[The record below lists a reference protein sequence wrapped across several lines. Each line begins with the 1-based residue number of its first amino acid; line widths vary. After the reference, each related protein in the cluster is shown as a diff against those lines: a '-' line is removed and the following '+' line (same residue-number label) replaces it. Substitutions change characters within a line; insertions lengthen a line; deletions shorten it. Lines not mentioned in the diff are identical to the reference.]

1 MSVDRILALKL
12 VGDVSSINK
21 SMKQTQGRMRSFAS
35 SAGSWVKAA
44 GIGLAIE
51 GVAKLGDA
59 LGDAWS
65 GFREGEKAAGQLG
78 TTWDNLNVRGAD
90 LDKTI
95 ADIGAMALKLGT
107 DDTEAIQAFN
117 VALQNT
123 GGKPT
128 QAMNRLRIA
137 QDLVA
142 NGSAPNLQSAMK
154 LIDRAASGSAATVRK
169 FGLTSDTAAGRVKEL
184 GEKVKGAA
192 AKAAA
197 MDPIRVALN
206 GIGEGLETVVGALSE
221 GDIEGALGGI
231 RDIGSALSEAWSDV
245 FPAVDKAMAKLLGAE
260 DWENVKG
267 LVQGFLDKTKEV
279 FDKVL
284 AIWDKLAPHI
294 ENVKT
299 LTQPLIDGI
308 SATIGLFAENVG
320 LALDGIIALLNGDFT
335 GAWDAIEGIVENA
348 KTAVETQVNAI
359 KTFIEG
365 IIPGIQAGAQGI
377 GDAIF
382 DGIKG
387 GIDTLASTVRKIMN
401 DAVEALRSAWNS
413 LDFAIPAFNLKW
425 DGISVPNPAH
435 GTVFDVFG
443 TPNVSVLGAGNFN
456 VWQGTGDLI
465 PDLAQGGII
474 RKRPGGMLARIGE
487 GSHDEAVIPLDGRGM
502 GGGNTYN
509 INVRVE
515 TGADPV
521 SVGRRI
527 VDAIEAYERRAGKRW
542 RTA

>member
-231 RDIGSALSEAWSDV
+231 RDIGSALSKAWTDV
-245 FPAVDKAMAKLLGAE
+245 FPAVDKAMTALVGQENWDNAKA
-260 DWENVKG
+260 
-267 LVQGFLDKTKEV
+267 LVQGFLDQTAAA
-279 FDKVL
+279 FG
-284 AIWDKLAPHI
+284 AIALIWAGLAPHVQ
-294 ENVKT
+294 NALNLVA
-299 LTQPLIDGI
+299 PLIAGI
-308 SATIGLFAENVG
+308 GAAVGAMASVVMSLLNAIG
-320 LALDGIIALLNGDFT
+320 ALLNGDFS
-335 GAWDAIEGIVENA
+335 GAWTAVQGAVAGVVAMVNALITGMLGFLQGIVPGVMNAASNIGNAIFGGIIGAVGGIVDTLRTIFENA
-348 KTAVETQVNAI
+348 VKAI
-359 KTFIEG
+359 REVWNSIDFYLPDF
-365 IIPGIQAGAQGI
+365 IIPGIDKI
-377 GDAIF
+377 VVPDPT
-382 DGIKG
+382 G
-387 GIDTLASTVRKIMN
+387 GSGF
-401 DAVEALRSAWNS
+401 E
-413 LDFAIPAFNLKW
+413 
-425 DGISVPNPAH
+425 
-435 GTVFDVFG
+435 VFG
-443 TPNVSVLGAGNFN
+443 GVGPTTIWKGSD
-456 VWQGTGDLI
+456 TDLI

-487 GSHDEAVIPLDGRGM
+487 GSHDEAVIPLDGRMGM

-509 INVRVE
+509 ITVNGAVDQMGTARQIVE
-515 TGADPV
+515 L
-521 SVGRRI
+521 I
-527 VDAIEAYERRAGKRW
+527 KKYERRAGPQFS
-542 RTA
+542 